1 MSHNVNQIISSLNN
15 ALKKKSSICV
25 LPKNNISIGIIKVLY
40 NSGYV
45 AFYTAT
51 YNKGKPLLVLFF
63 KFSLS
68 MTPLNG
74 IKSVSSQG
82 KRVYWTHS
90 ELKKNISLSN
100 WFYVL
105 STNNGIIS
113 STEALKLKIGG
124 EVLLRSC

>member
-25 LPKNNISIGIIKVLY
+25 LPNTNTSISILKVLY

-51 YNKGKPLLVLFF
+51 YNKGKPILVLFF

-68 MTPLNG
+68 MTSLSG
-74 IKSVSSQG
+74 LKSVSNQG
-82 KRVYWTHS
+82 KRVYWTYS
-90 ELKKNISLSN
+90 QLKNNISLSSL
-100 WFYVL
+100 FYIISTSNGVL
-105 STNNGIIS
+105 SGTQ
-113 STEALKLKIGG
+113 ALKLKIGG
-124 EVLLRSC
+124 EVLLQSC